1 MHGNITW
8 AVQVINLDGQARVSY
23 RLEADLINNQNA
35 LVAAEQQAL
44 ANIFQQCAPCDRV
57 CLGFPSP

>member
-1 MHGNITW
+1 M
-8 AVQVINLDGQARVSY
+8 QVINLDGQARVSY

-57 CLGFPSP
+57 CLPW